1 MTDGFQN
8 QAEGKMADLGQ
19 AALQKVFKDL
29 QIDEQWSTQRDR
41 AFTWI
46 AHRMEQTVSVSRPIQ
61 DEDVTLFL
69 LTAETVVVEAVGA
82 PEPVVEQ
89 TLSDANRFSFG
100 SCYSF
105 DQSRQRIVATTR
117 CWLHEGTTDWRAPI
131 FGMYAIGQL
140 CFAETEADY
149 LANRC
154 RGSVAV
160 CAHPQSGLRQ
170 VADDMLN
177 AVDEVYAPAGLE
189 TSRYRNEFEFDAV
202 ADAAKQSAFA
212 ATLGGTADGIALEC
226 SFDDYTAIA
235 IVSSD
240 AKHRRLGAGLSVRLQ
255 LPMSISDQ
263 DGARIAAALNRYER
277 DDAPEPHHAGAWCV
291 DLSPVGNRAV
301 TYRSFLPNWMYR
313 NGLILDVSTAC
324 VARMRWADRKLNG
337 QPTRDNA
344 WNRLAKRFG
353 FGGREG

>member
-1 MTDGFQN
+1 MSTR
-8 QAEGKMADLGQ
+8 EITTPDLGQ
-19 AALQKVFKDL
+19 AALLKVSKDL
-29 QIDEQWSTQRDR
+29 QIDEQWSIRQDR
-41 AFTWI
+41 AFSWI
-46 AHRMEQTVSVSRPIQ
+46 AYRMEQTVSVSRPIQ
-61 DEDVTLFL
+61 DEEITLFL
-69 LTAETVVVEAVGA
+69 LTAETVVVENVSA
-82 PEPVVEQ
+82 PEPDIERA
-89 TLSDANRFSFG
+89 LSDVNRFAFG
-100 SCYSF
+100 SCYSY
-105 DQSRQRIVATTR
+105 DQPRSRIVATTR
-117 CWLHEGTTDWRAPI
+117 CWVHEGTNDWRTPI

-149 LANRC
+149 LADRC
-154 RGSVAV
+154 GGSVAV

-177 AVDEVYAPAGLE
+177 AVDEVFAPAGLE
-189 TSRYRNEFEFDAV
+189 ASRYRNEFEFDAV

-255 LPMSISDQ
+255 LPMEITDQ
-263 DGARIAAALNRYER
+263 DGARIAAALNRFER
-277 DDAPEPHHAGAWCV
+277 DDSPEPHHTGAWCV
-291 DLSPVGNRAV
+291 DISPVGNRAV
-301 TYRSFLPNWMYR
+301 TYRSFMPNWMHQ

-337 QPTRDNA
+337 QPTPDNA
-344 WNRLAKRFG
+344 WDRLAKRFG